1 MHLTTKY
8 MVLFISIINIIVN
21 FMLYLQ
27 LYFFVLVFH
36 FRKLKPQTC
45 KKKVNIFVLVSNK
58 VIVLV
63 L

>member
-1 MHLTTKY
+1 

-36 FRKLKPQTC
+36 FRKLKHQTC
-45 KKKVNIFVLVSNK
+45 KKNVNIFVLVSNK